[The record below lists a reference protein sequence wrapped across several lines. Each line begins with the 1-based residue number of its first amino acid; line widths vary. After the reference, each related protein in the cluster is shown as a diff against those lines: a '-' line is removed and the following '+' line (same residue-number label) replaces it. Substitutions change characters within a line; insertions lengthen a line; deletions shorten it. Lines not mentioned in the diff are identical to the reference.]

1 MKISFIS
8 IGKQNNKNLDFLI
21 EDYTKRISK
30 YFTIEWKVVPTSE
43 KETESEKI
51 LKDIGTDDFLVAL
64 DEKGKELDT
73 IELSKL
79 IEKRMISGNKRVVFV
94 IGGAYGLGENVL
106 KRANFVWS
114 LSKLT
119 FPHQIVR
126 LILAESVYRA
136 ISVIKNEPYHHA

>member
-51 LKDIGTDDFLVAL
+51 LKDITADDFLVAL

-73 IELSKL
+73 VELSKL
-79 IEKRMISGNKRVVFV
+79 IEKRMISGDKRVVFV
-94 IGGAYGLGENVL
+94 IGGAYGLGDKVL

-136 ISVIKNEPYHHA
+136 ISIIKNEPYHHA